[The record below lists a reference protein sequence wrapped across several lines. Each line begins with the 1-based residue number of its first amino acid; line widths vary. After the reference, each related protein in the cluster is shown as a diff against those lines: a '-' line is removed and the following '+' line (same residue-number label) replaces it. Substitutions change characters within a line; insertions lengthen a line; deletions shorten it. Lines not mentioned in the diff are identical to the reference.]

1 VGILENN
8 MFFFTSVK
16 RYIKAFI
23 LPNKRLFLRCFEAVL
38 VRDRG
43 AAHSAD
49 LGTSSKESY

>member
-1 VGILENN
+1 MQIVYLID
-8 MFFFTSVK
+8 
-16 RYIKAFI
+16 FI
-23 LPNKRLFLRCFEAVL
+23 VFLFSHMRNFKTKYFKVCVEAVL

>member
-1 VGILENN
+1 LGLVC
-8 MFFFTSVK
+8 V
-16 RYIKAFI
+16 
-23 LPNKRLFLRCFEAVL
+23 EAVL